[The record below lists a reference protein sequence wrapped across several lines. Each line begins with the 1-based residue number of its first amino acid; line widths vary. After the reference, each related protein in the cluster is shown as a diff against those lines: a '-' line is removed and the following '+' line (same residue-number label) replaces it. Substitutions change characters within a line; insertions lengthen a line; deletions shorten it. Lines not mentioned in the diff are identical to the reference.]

1 MDPGGHVPDF
11 RALFEAAPGCY
22 LVLDPG
28 LCVAAVSDA
37 YLRATMTEREAILGL
52 GVFDV
57 FPDNPADPEPSGVR
71 NLRASL
77 QRVIRDGVTDAMPV
91 QRYDIRKPESGGGGF
106 ETRFWS
112 PVNSPVF
119 GPSGDV
125 AYIIHRVEDVTEFV
139 QVKRSGDAHQQLA
152 RDLRSRADAMEAE
165 VFQRTREV
173 AEASRKLKE
182 ANGELA
188 ASLAR
193 IKLAEEQVRE
203 MQALAERDRIAADLN
218 DQVIRRLSA
227 LSMRVA
233 ALTPIAPGL
242 LAERLDEVIRELDRV
257 IIGIRTTVFDLHQR
271 SRASGQPEAM
281 PPTLREQV
289 VALAAEAGAQLG
301 SAPHVGFEG
310 PVDTVVTPAIA
321 GQMMA
326 VLRESLSNVLRHAQA
341 AAVEITVA
349 AGPELILT
357 VTDDGV
363 GPSSAQGTGNG
374 LRNMASRAAALG
386 GYCAIRARSPRGTVV
401 EWRVPLG
408 PAAVRLPA
416 QGASA
421 AARIEA
427 ASGE

>member
-1 MDPGGHVPDF
+1 VDPGGQAPDF
-11 RALFEAAPGCY
+11 RALFEAAPGSY

-28 LCVAAVSDA
+28 LCVVAVSDS
-37 YLRATMTEREAILGL
+37 YLRATMTERGAILGR

-91 QRYDIRKPESGGGGF
+91 QRYDIRKPESDGGEF
-106 ETRFWS
+106 EKRFWS

-119 GPSGDV
+119 GPHGEV

-139 QVKRSGDAHQQLA
+139 HVKQAGDAHQQLA
-152 RDLRSRADAMEAE
+152 RDLRSHADAMETE

-182 ANGELA
+182 ANAELA

-193 IKLAEEQVRE
+193 IELAEEQVRE
-203 MQALAERDRIAADLN
+203 MRALAERDRIAADLN
-218 DQVIRRLSA
+218 DQVIRRLSV

-233 ALTPIAPGL
+233 SLAPLAPGL
-242 LAERLDEVIRELDRV
+242 IAERLDEVIRELDRV
-257 IIGIRTTVFDLHQR
+257 IISIRMTVFDLHER
-271 SRASGQPEAM
+271 SRPAGQPEAI
-281 PPTLREQV
+281 PPTLRDQV
-289 VALAAEAGAQLG
+289 ATLATEAGAQLG
-301 SAPHVGFEG
+301 FTPRVRFEG
-310 PVDTVVTPAIA
+310 PVDTLVTPAVA

-326 VLRESLSNVLRHAQA
+326 VLREALSNVLRHAQA
-341 AAVEITVA
+341 SAVQVTVA

-357 VTDDGV
+357 VADDGI
-363 GPSSAQGTGNG
+363 GPPAGQGTGNG
-374 LRNMASRAAALG
+374 LRNMATRAAALG
-386 GYCAIRARSPRGTVV
+386 GQCAIRGRSPRGAVM
-401 EWRVPLG
+401 EWRVPLRHG
-408 PAAVRLPA
+408 SVRLPA
-416 QGASA
+416 DGASA

-427 ASGE
+427 AGGE